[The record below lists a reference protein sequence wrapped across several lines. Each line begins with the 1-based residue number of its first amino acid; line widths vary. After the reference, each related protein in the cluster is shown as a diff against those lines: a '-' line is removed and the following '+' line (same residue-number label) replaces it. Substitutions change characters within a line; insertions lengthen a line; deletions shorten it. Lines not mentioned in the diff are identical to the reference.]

1 MLLVSS
7 GSGIGYTISLLI
19 VGLAVSFVVSKNGI
33 GYAYLAFASSESRCC
48 SFFLGQRPRARHRF
62 SYSQPRGVV
71 CRLGKRP
78 CVRLSA
84 FVFVGLA
91 VLHVSSGSGIVCA
104 ISSLIASLAVSSVF
118 SDGGLVCAYQL
129 SESIPYEL
137 VRGADFHHF
146 GDNSGANF
154 ASLKGYSSSPDAA
167 FMISAY
173 NLQLARAGARSWT
186 DYVPSDL
193 NLADLPTRP
202 DLPEWPGVRDYIGAA
217 EIDFVFPSL
226 SEWATW

>member
-7 GSGIGYTISLLI
+7 GSGIGCAISLLI
-19 VGLAVSFVVSKNGI
+19 AGLAVSFVVSKNGI

-48 SFFLGQRPRARHRF
+48 SFF
-62 SYSQPRGVV
+62 
-71 CRLGKRP
+71 
-78 CVRLSA
+78 
-84 FVFVGLA
+84 
-91 VLHVSSGSGIVCA
+91 SGSGLVRVIV
-104 ISSLIASLAVSSVF
+104 SLIASLAVSFVVSESGLVCAYQLSFSSASRCCTSPRAAASCALSALSSPASRCRRFF

>member
-1 MLLVSS
+1 M
-7 GSGIGYTISLLI
+7 
-19 VGLAVSFVVSKNGI
+19 
-33 GYAYLAFASSESRCC
+33 
-48 SFFLGQRPRARHRF
+48 
-62 SYSQPRGVV
+62 
-71 CRLGKRP
+71 
-78 CVRLSA
+78 RLSA
-84 FVFVGLA
+84 VRKYPIRFSRTAASCAPISFQK
-91 VLHVSSGSGIVCA
+91 VSHTNS
-104 ISSLIASLAVSSVF
+104 F
-118 SDGGLVCAYQL
+118 
-129 SESIPYEL
+129 
-137 VRGADFHHF
+137 GAPIFHHF